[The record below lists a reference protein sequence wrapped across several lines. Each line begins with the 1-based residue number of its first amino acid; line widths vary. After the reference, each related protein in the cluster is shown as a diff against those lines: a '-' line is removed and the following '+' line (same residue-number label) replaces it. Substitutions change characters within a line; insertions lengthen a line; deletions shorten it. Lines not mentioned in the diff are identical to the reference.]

1 MNKKRTQI
9 GNRKRI
15 IKDNKMKRY
24 NRNKMIKMKGKI
36 IDRMRIKKTKKM
48 KKSDRMKLKIL
59 ILFKYGIQIITI
71 HKKNSTILKVFRKK
85 IAERVI
91 IL

>member
-1 MNKKRTQI
+1 
-9 GNRKRI
+9 
-15 IKDNKMKRY
+15 MKRY
-24 NRNKMIKMKGKI
+24 NRNKMIKMKRKI
-36 IDRMRIKKTKKM
+36 INRMRIKKRKKM

-71 HKKNSTILKVFRKK
+71 DKKNSTILKVFRKK
-85 IAERVI
+85 ITERVI